1 MEPHRDGCR
10 APPRPRAPGRDP
22 AERHLSELQ
31 PRRDVRPSAPRA
43 PGRLAA
49 APVARGCRARGAR
62 RARTPLRPLAPQRGG
77 GRRGAVR
84 LRGEARRG
92 PGGRLGLRR
101 LLVHVRHVGGAR
113 MSGGG
118 IRTQPGRSVSTAA
131 SRRDAQERQRL
142 ADTELERVRRAAA
155 AWQTGLAAL
164 LGVVTVVPVVKGRE
178 TIVGISPEAG
188 ILVGVLLGLALIAGT
203 SGLCLA
209 LRAAHGLPATRRGG
223 DAGRVARLQAA
234 SAAADDLRRA
244 IAATVLTVAAI

>member
-1 MEPHRDGCR
+1 
-10 APPRPRAPGRDP
+10 
-22 AERHLSELQ
+22 
-31 PRRDVRPSAPRA
+31 
-43 PGRLAA
+43 
-49 APVARGCRARGAR
+49 
-62 RARTPLRPLAPQRGG
+62 
-77 GRRGAVR
+77 
-84 LRGEARRG
+84 
-92 PGGRLGLRR
+92 
-101 LLVHVRHVGGAR
+101 

-244 IAATVLTVAAI
+244 IAATVLTVAAIAAAVAVTWYAEAVPPAFVEATARTRAGERVACGELRSDGPLALETDAGVVRIDPARLRALKLVGSCP